1 MLLVDTRDRPE
12 KIKHITGYF
21 DRHNIP
27 YDRTKLY
34 VGDYMRADNALVVI
48 DRKQNIL
55 EMANNATQGHD
66 RFKRELERLTAI
78 NGKMYILIEE
88 DIKCLENVKKWVSP
102 TKRDGT
108 PYTRLQGETL
118 YKILCSWQRKHNI
131 EFVFCHKNAT
141 AKKILELLEVE

>member
-1 MLLVDTRDRPE
+1 MILVDTRDKPE
-12 KIKHITGYF
+12 KIKHIIGYF
-21 DRHNIP
+21 DRNGIP

-48 DRKQNIL
+48 DRKQNVL
-55 EMANNATQGHD
+55 EIANNATQGHD

-108 PYTRLQGETL
+108 SYTKLQGETL

>member
-1 MLLVDTRDRPE
+1 MILTDSREKTD
-12 KIKHITGYF
+12 KIKHITNYF
-21 DRHNIP
+21 DKHNIP

-48 DRKQNIL
+48 DRKQNVL
-55 EMANNATQGHD
+55 EIANNATQGHD

-102 TKRDGT
+102 TKKDGT

-118 YKILCSWQRKHNI
+118 YKILSSWQRKHNI
-131 EFVFCHKNAT
+131 EYVFCHKNAT
-141 AKKILELLEVE
+141 PKKILELLEVK